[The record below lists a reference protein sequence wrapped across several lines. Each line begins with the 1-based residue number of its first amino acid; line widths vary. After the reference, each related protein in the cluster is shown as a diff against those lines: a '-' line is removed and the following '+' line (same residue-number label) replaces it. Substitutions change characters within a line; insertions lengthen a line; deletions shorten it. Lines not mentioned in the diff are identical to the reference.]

1 MTEIISKVEQW
12 SEDRGFFEKESGVT
26 FEAQF
31 LKLYE
36 EFGELC
42 GSIVKGK
49 DVKDDI
55 GDNLVVL
62 INLARINGFSLAD
75 ILPENRAK
83 LSSVIDPIESPISST
98 INVAIARYPLLYHVG
113 NDIAFI
119 EAYKSLES
127 ISESLGV
134 DIKECLE
141 IAYDEIKDRKG
152 KMINGAFIKE
162 GDL

>member
-1 MTEIISKVEQW
+1 MIELIKRVEQW
-12 SEDRGFFEKESGVT
+12 SEDRGFFEEGSGVT

-55 GDNLVVL
+55 GDNMVVL
-62 INLARINGFSLAD
+62 INLAKINGLSMATSISDHELETFYPYNFGGISDYATELSIDMYPKLLKVGNENSFLRAYTMLSSLA
-75 ILPENRAK
+75 
-83 LSSVIDPIESPISST
+83 IEMDT
-98 INVAIARYPLLYHVG
+98 TL
-113 NDIAFI
+113 
-119 EAYKSLES
+119 
-127 ISESLGV
+127 
-134 DIKECLE
+134 KECLQ

>member
-1 MTEIISKVEQW
+1 MIELIKRVEQW
-12 SEDRGFFEKESGVT
+12 SEDRGFFEEGSGVT
-26 FEAQF
+26 FEAQY

-55 GDNLVVL
+55 GDNMVVL
-62 INLARINGFSLAD
+62 INLARLKGMSLAD
-75 ILPENRAK
+75 LIKKHGLGVFLPFNLANVHEYALE
-83 LSSVIDPIESPISST
+83 LSVT
-98 INVAIARYPLLYHVG
+98 RYPEIFKSG
-113 NDIAFI
+113 NEISFTRAYTMIGNLAI
-119 EAYKSLES
+119 EMGTTLE
-127 ISESLGV
+127 
-134 DIKECLE
+134 ECLQ

>member
-1 MTEIISKVEQW
+1 MIELIKRVEQW
-12 SEDRGFFEKESGVT
+12 SEDRGFFEEGSGVT

-55 GDNLVVL
+55 GDNMVVL
-62 INLARINGFSLAD
+62 INLAKIKGFSLAD
-75 ILPENRAK
+75 ILVKRGLVSFYPYSFADVSMYALELSVNRYPRIFEYGNESSFSDSYLM
-83 LSSVIDPIESPISST
+83 LSSLAIEMDT
-98 INVAIARYPLLYHVG
+98 TL
-113 NDIAFI
+113 
-119 EAYKSLES
+119 
-127 ISESLGV
+127 
-134 DIKECLE
+134 KECLQ

>member
-1 MTEIISKVEQW
+1 MIELIKKVEQW
-12 SEDRGFFEKESGVT
+12 SEDRGFFEEGSGVT
-26 FEAQF
+26 FEVQF

-55 GDNLVVL
+55 GDNMVVL
-62 INLARINGFSLAD
+62 INLAKLSGLTFTSIMKKVEDRNLGFYEYSEPSAYAHELSINRYPRIFKDKSEMSFAHSYLILSSLAS
-75 ILPENRAK
+75 K
-83 LSSVIDPIESPISST
+83 MGTSIE
-98 INVAIARYPLLYHVG
+98 
-113 NDIAFI
+113 
-119 EAYKSLES
+119 
-127 ISESLGV
+127 
-134 DIKECLE
+134 ECLK